1 MTKGGM
7 QIMMKNKFVL
17 IRYVLMLW
25 MLCGAS
31 YTQSIASAY
40 DRTSPS
46 ASWGY
51 QPLHG
56 SDMSVNS
63 SVYGGAIAGGT
74 QISGTYS
81 AASSRTNALTKPT
94 YQFSSTS
101 PYLDASNVGGTPIL
115 MSGGG
120 MMRSG
125 WGGDPNDDED
135 MPIGTTPVTPIG
147 EPLVLLFFAL
157 AFLGVRYYRRRNA

>member
-1 MTKGGM
+1 
-7 QIMMKNKFVL
+7 MMKNKFVL

-31 YTQSIASAY
+31 YTLSIASAY

-56 SDMSVNS
+56 SAMSVNS
-63 SVYGGAIAGGT
+63 SVYRGTLTGGT
-74 QISGTYS
+74 TITGTYTP
-81 AASSRTNALTKPT
+81 ASSRTNALTKPT

-101 PYLDASNVGGTPIL
+101 AYLDASNVGGMGLL

-120 MMRSG
+120 MMRSIWDEEPG
-125 WGGDPNDDED
+125 EGDDPFGEGEN
-135 MPIGTTPVTPIG
+135 PIGTVDDPLPVG

>member
-1 MTKGGM
+1 
-7 QIMMKNKFVL
+7 
-17 IRYVLMLW
+17 MLW

-31 YTQSIASAY
+31 YTLSIASAY

-56 SDMSVNS
+56 STMSVNS
-63 SVYGGAIAGGT
+63 SVFGGAIAGGT
-74 QISGTYS
+74 QITGTYS

-101 PYLDASNVGGTPIL
+101 PYLNASNMGGVRIT
-115 MSGGG
+115 MSGGDV
-120 MMRSG
+120 MRSDP
-125 WGGDPNDDED
+125 WGEPDGPG
-135 MPIGTTPVTPIG
+135 IGELEEPIG

-157 AFLGVRYYRRRNA
+157 AFLGFRYYRRRAA

>member
-56 SDMSVNS
+56 SAMSVNS
-63 SVYGGAIAGGT
+63 SVYRGTLTGGT
-74 QISGTYS
+74 TITGTYTP
-81 AASSRTNALTKPT
+81 ASSRTNALTKPT

-101 PYLDASNVGGTPIL
+101 PYLNASNMGGVRIT
-115 MSGGG
+115 MSGGDV
-120 MMRSG
+120 MRSIWDG
-125 WGGDPNDDED
+125 EPDGPGMGELEPDA
-135 MPIGTTPVTPIG
+135 PVG

-157 AFLGVRYYRRRNA
+157 AFLGFRYYRRRNA

>member
-1 MTKGGM
+1 
-7 QIMMKNKFVL
+7 
-17 IRYVLMLW
+17 MLW
-25 MLCGAS
+25 LLCGAS

-63 SVYGGAIAGGT
+63 SVFCGAIAGGT

-101 PYLDASNVGGTPIL
+101 PYLSASNMGGVRIT
-115 MSGGG
+115 MSEGG

-125 WGGDPNDDED
+125 WGDPNDDDDED
-135 MPIGTTPVTPIG
+135 LPIGTTPVTPIG
-147 EPLVLLFFAL
+147 EPLIMLLFVAL
-157 AFLGVRYYRRRNA
+157 YIVYRKKNLVKVKGERRNRKRTGQ

>member
-1 MTKGGM
+1 
-7 QIMMKNKFVL
+7 
-17 IRYVLMLW
+17 MLW

-31 YTQSIASAY
+31 YTLSIASAY
-40 DRTSPS
+40 DRTSSS

-63 SVYGGAIAGGT
+63 SVYRGTLTGGT
-74 QISGTYS
+74 TAAGIYSPASVRSGLFS
-81 AASSRTNALTKPT
+81 KPT

-101 PYLDASNVGGTPIL
+101 AYLNSSNVGGRGLL

-120 MMRSG
+120 MMRSVSDEKP
-125 WGGDPNDDED
+125 DPFGEGEN
-135 MPIGTTPVTPIG
+135 PIGTVDDPTPVG
-147 EPLVLLFFAL
+147 EPLVLLFFAI
-157 AFLGVRYYRRRNA
+157 AFLGFRYYRRRNA

>member
-1 MTKGGM
+1 
-7 QIMMKNKFVL
+7 MMKNKFVL

-25 MLCGAS
+25 LLCGAS
-31 YTQSIASAY
+31 YTLSIASAY
-40 DRTSPS
+40 DRTSSS

-101 PYLDASNVGGTPIL
+101 AYLDASNVGGTRIL
-115 MSGGG
+115 MSEGG
-120 MMRSG
+120 MMRSI
-125 WGGDPNDDED
+125 WDDEPD
-135 MPIGTTPVTPIG
+135 GPGLGELEEPVG
-147 EPLVLLFFAL
+147 EPLILLFFAL
-157 AFLGVRYYRRRNA
+157 AFLGFRYYRRRNA

>member
-1 MTKGGM
+1 VERK
-7 QIMMKNKFVL
+7 IMKNKFVL

-31 YTQSIASAY
+31 YTLSIASAY

-56 SDMSVNS
+56 STMSVNS
-63 SVYGGAIAGGT
+63 SVYGGTLAGGT
-74 QISGTYS
+74 TITGTYTP
-81 AASSRTNALTKPT
+81 ASSRTNALTKPT

-101 PYLDASNVGGTPIL
+101 PYLNASNMGGVRIT
-115 MSGGG
+115 MSGGDV
-120 MMRSG
+120 MRSIWDG
-125 WGGDPNDDED
+125 EPDGPGMGELEPDV
-135 MPIGTTPVTPIG
+135 PVG
-147 EPLVLLFFAL
+147 EPLILLAFAL
-157 AFLGVRYYRRRNA
+157 LYLAIGLFRRRKPSADR

>member
-1 MTKGGM
+1 
-7 QIMMKNKFVL
+7 
-17 IRYVLMLW
+17 MLW

-31 YTQSIASAY
+31 YTLSIASAY

-56 SDMSVNS
+56 STMSVNS
-63 SVYGGAIAGGT
+63 SVYGGTLAGGT
-74 QISGTYS
+74 TITGTYTP
-81 AASSRTNALTKPT
+81 ASVQSGLFSKPT

-101 PYLDASNVGGTPIL
+101 PYLDASNVGGTRIL
-115 MSGGG
+115 MSEGG
-120 MMRSG
+120 MMRSI
-125 WGGDPNDDED
+125 WDDE
-135 MPIGTTPVTPIG
+135 PTGPGIGELEEPVG

-157 AFLGVRYYRRRNA
+157 AFLGFRYYRRRTA

>member
-1 MTKGGM
+1 
-7 QIMMKNKFVL
+7 
-17 IRYVLMLW
+17 MLW

-31 YTQSIASAY
+31 YTLSIASAY

-51 QPLHG
+51 QPLQG

-63 SVYGGAIAGGT
+63 SVFGGAIAGGT

-101 PYLDASNVGGTPIL
+101 PYLNASNMGGVRIT
-115 MSGGG
+115 MSGSDVK
-120 MMRSG
+120 RSG
-125 WGGDPNDDED
+125 WGDPDDDED

-157 AFLGVRYYRRRNA
+157 AFLGFRYYRRRTA

>member
-1 MTKGGM
+1 
-7 QIMMKNKFVL
+7 MMKNKFVL

-31 YTQSIASAY
+31 YTLSIASAY

-56 SDMSVNS
+56 STMSVNS
-63 SVYGGAIAGGT
+63 SVFGGTLAGGT
-74 QISGTYS
+74 TITGTYTP
-81 AASSRTNALTKPT
+81 ASVQSGLFSKPT

-101 PYLDASNVGGTPIL
+101 AYLDASNVGGTRIL
-115 MSGGG
+115 MSEGG
-120 MMRSG
+120 MMRSI
-125 WGGDPNDDED
+125 WDDE
-135 MPIGTTPVTPIG
+135 PTGPGQGEIFVPVG

-157 AFLGVRYYRRRNA
+157 AFLGFRYYRRRAA

>member
-1 MTKGGM
+1 MTKGGKK
-7 QIMMKNKFVL
+7 IMMKNKFVL
-17 IRYVLMLW
+17 IRYVFMLW

-31 YTQSIASAY
+31 YTLSIASAY

-56 SDMSVNS
+56 SDFSANTSVF
-63 SVYGGAIAGGT
+63 GGAIAGGT

-101 PYLDASNVGGTPIL
+101 PYLSASNMGGVRIT
-115 MSGGG
+115 MSGGDV
-120 MMRSG
+120 MRSDP
-125 WGGDPNDDED
+125 WGEPDGPG
-135 MPIGTTPVTPIG
+135 IGEMYEPIG

-157 AFLGVRYYRRRNA
+157 AFLGFRYYRRRNA

>member
-1 MTKGGM
+1 
-7 QIMMKNKFVL
+7 MMKNKFVL
-17 IRYVLMLW
+17 IRYVFMLW

-31 YTQSIASAY
+31 YTLSIASAY

-56 SDMSVNS
+56 SDMSVNT
-63 SVYGGAIAGGT
+63 SVFGGAIAGGT

-101 PYLDASNVGGTPIL
+101 PYLSASNVGGTRIL
-115 MSGGG
+115 MSEGG
-120 MMRSG
+120 MMRSI
-125 WGGDPNDDED
+125 WDDGEPTGPGVGE
-135 MPIGTTPVTPIG
+135 MAEPIG
-147 EPLVLLFFAL
+147 EPLILLFFAL
-157 AFLGVRYYRRRNA
+157 AFLGFRYYRRRTA

>member
-1 MTKGGM
+1 
-7 QIMMKNKFVL
+7 MMKNKFVL

-31 YTQSIASAY
+31 YTLSIASAY
-40 DRTSPS
+40 DRTSSS

-56 SDMSVNS
+56 STMSVNS

-101 PYLDASNVGGTPIL
+101 PYLNASNMGGVRIT
-115 MSGGG
+115 MSGSG

-125 WGGDPNDDED
+125 WGDPNDDDDED
-135 MPIGTTPVTPIG
+135 LPIATTPVTPIG

-157 AFLGVRYYRRRNA
+157 AFLGFRYYRRRNA

>member
-1 MTKGGM
+1 
-7 QIMMKNKFVL
+7 MMKNKFVL

-31 YTQSIASAY
+31 YTLSIASAY

-56 SDMSVNS
+56 SDMSANS
-63 SVYGGAIAGGT
+63 SVYGGTLAGGT
-74 QISGTYS
+74 TITGTYTP
-81 AASSRTNALTKPT
+81 ASVQSGLFSKPT

-101 PYLDASNVGGTPIL
+101 AYLDASNVGGTRIL
-115 MSGGG
+115 MSEGG
-120 MMRSG
+120 MMRSI
-125 WGGDPNDDED
+125 WDDE
-135 MPIGTTPVTPIG
+135 PTGPGQGEIFVPVG
-147 EPLVLLFFAL
+147 EPLVLLAFAL
-157 AFLGVRYYRRRNA
+157 LYLAIGLFRRRKPSADR

>member
-7 QIMMKNKFVL
+7 QIKMKNKFVL

-31 YTQSIASAY
+31 YTLSIASAY
-40 DRTSPS
+40 DRTSSS

-51 QPLHG
+51 QPLH
-56 SDMSVNS
+56 SAAPSVNS
-63 SVYGGAIAGGT
+63 SLYGSTLAGT
-74 QISGTYS
+74 TTSGTYTP
-81 AASSRTNALTKPT
+81 SRVQSGLFSKPT

-157 AFLGVRYYRRRNA
+157 AFLGFRYYRRRNA

>member
-1 MTKGGM
+1 
-7 QIMMKNKFVL
+7 MKNKFVL

-31 YTQSIASAY
+31 YTLSIASAY
-40 DRTSPS
+40 DRTSSS
-46 ASWGY
+46 ASLGY

-56 SDMSVNS
+56 STMSVNS
-63 SVYGGAIAGGT
+63 SVFGGAIAGGT

-101 PYLDASNVGGTPIL
+101 AYLDASNVGGTRIL

-120 MMRSG
+120 LMRSI
-125 WGGDPNDDED
+125 WDDE
-135 MPIGTTPVTPIG
+135 PTGPGTGEVEPDVPVG

-157 AFLGVRYYRRRNA
+157 AFLGFRFYRRRKA